1 VFLKTLCPTLS
12 PFTGRERFN
21 PEECYLEV
29 SLLLQFPKF
38 RNDQLRDIV
47 QWDVFNAYLK
57 ISTLV

>member
-1 VFLKTLCPTLS
+1 VSDTVFL
-12 PFTGRERFN
+12 TGRERFN
-21 PEECYLEV
+21 PEECYLDV